1 VGNYQLLEEV
11 GAGGMGMVYRGV
23 DLLVQREVAIKVLR
37 PDLQNHPEIIGRFV
51 AEAVT
56 LAKLHHPHIA
66 LLYNFFCHD
75 KHYFMVLEYLRGE
88 RLDQRIRR
96 CQALAC
102 DQALEL
108 FDQTL
113 AAIDYAHQQNVI
125 HRDIKSNNIMITP
138 TEGVKVMD
146 FGVARDLD
154 KERMTQQGAVI
165 GTLEYMSPEQVRGQE
180 PDTRSDIYSLGI
192 LLFEMVTGRLP
203 FAGVSQ
209 YELMQAQINTP
220 LPAARQFAPNLPEFI
235 EQAIRRATAKRLE
248 ERFAT
253 VRDFRAALLLDI
265 SPPRRDSGS
274 YAAPVET
281 ELATQ
286 KTERDISHLAA
297 TEYLRT
303 GDERRLVEPEAKR
316 GRETK
321 VMARTAEETPSSQ
334 SGQQRI
340 VEEPPPQRVAEEK
353 HITDEAAVK
362 PMTGKSPVQPS
373 VEAPHQQPPAPR
385 HAGEPESQ
393 RPVPHPVAEAPPRS
407 HVKPPVS
414 PEAPLPASDSLH
426 AGQRPQQG
434 APIDPYGTTQLQ
446 IPPGFGK
453 PDKLSQ
459 AKAPDR
465 TTHLRIPQAQIP
477 PKQRSAK
484 PLVIGGA
491 FAALI
496 IIGIIFWS
504 LLSGPSQP
512 GGDPTPQPKPTPD
525 MTQIPAGK
533 FRMGLADEPVDPN
546 LGQQELTEKYLKWM
560 YPQWPAHEVEISAFA
575 IDRNEVT
582 NAEYAQFI
590 EETNHEPP
598 ADWAEKRPPAGQER
612 WPVRNV
618 SFNDAQAFAE
628 WRSKRDGVSYR
639 LPTEEE
645 WEYAAKGATSY
656 RYPWGGDQWLDGRAN
671 VNTEAPRP
679 VGSYPEG
686 ASGFGALD
694 MLGNVAE
701 WTSSR
706 AKLYP
711 NNTALEALD
720 AGQRAMIVVRG
731 GSYESSPGMPQPVSV
746 TQRGWYP
753 ASHKSST
760 IGFRLIRPGP

>member
-1 VGNYQLLEEV
+1 VIGSIVGNYQLLEEV
-11 GAGGMGMVYRGV
+11 GAGGMGMVYRGL
-23 DLLVQREVAIKVLR
+23 DLLIQREVAIKVLR

-102 DQALEL
+102 DQALEI

-113 AAIDYAHQQNVI
+113 SAIDYAHQQNVI
-125 HRDIKSNNIMITP
+125 HRDLKSNNIMITP
-138 TEGVKVMD
+138 SEGVKVMD

-203 FAGVSQ
+203 FTGSSQ

-220 LPAARQFAPNLPEFI
+220 LPAARRFAPHLPDFV

-253 VRDFRAALLLDI
+253 VRELRAALLLD
-265 SPPRRDSGS
+265 SSAPRRDSGS
-274 YAAPVET
+274 YVAPIEA
-281 ELATQ
+281 EWATQ
-286 KTERDISHLAA
+286 KTEKDLSHQAA
-297 TEYLRT
+297 TEYLGT
-303 GDERRLVEPEAKR
+303 GDERRQVEPEAKR
-316 GRETK
+316 ARETR
-321 VMARTAEETPSSQ
+321 VMARTGEETPSSQ
-334 SGQQRI
+334 SGQQRRAAQ
-340 VEEPPPQRVAEEK
+340 EPPPQRVADEK
-353 HITDEAAVK
+353 RIKDEAAAKARPVD
-362 PMTGKSPVQPS
+362 SPPQP
-373 VEAPHQQPPAPR
+373 VTKAPRQQPAPR
-385 HAGEPESQ
+385 HTGETESQ
-393 RPVPHPVAEAPPRS
+393 RPVPSPTTETIPRQSTPV
-407 HVKPPVS
+407 
-414 PEAPLPASDSLH
+414 
-426 AGQRPQQG
+426 
-434 APIDPYGTTQLQ
+434 DPYGTTPLQLA
-446 IPPGFGK
+446 PDFGE
-453 PDKLSQ
+453 PDKLRPT
-459 AKAPDR
+459 KAPDEK
-465 TTHLRIPQAQIP
+465 TQLRIPQVRIP

-484 PLVIGGA
+484 PALIGSA
-491 FAALI
+491 IAALI
-496 IIGIIFWS
+496 VVGIVFWYLTS
-504 LLSGPSQP
+504 SSDRELGGGPAP
-512 GGDPTPQPKPTPD
+512 PPKPTPD
-525 MTQIPAGK
+525 MIQISGGK
-533 FRMGLADEPVDPN
+533 FRMGLADEPSDPN
-546 LGQQELTEKYLKWM
+546 LGQPESRERYLVWM
-560 YPQWPAHEVEISAFA
+560 YQQWPAHEVTINAFA
-575 IDRNEVT
+575 IDRTEVT
-582 NAEYAQFI
+582 NADYAQFI
-590 EETNHEPP
+590 RETSHEPP
-598 ADWAEKRPPAGQER
+598 ADWAGKNAPAGQEQ

-628 WRSKRDGVSYR
+628 WRSKRDGASYR
-639 LPTEEE
+639 LPSEEE

-656 RYPWGGDQWLDGRAN
+656 RYPWGDQWLGGRAN
-671 VNTEAPRP
+671 VNTQAPRP

-731 GSYESSPGMPQPVSV
+731 GSYESSPEMPQPVSV

>member
-23 DLLVQREVAIKVLR
+23 DLLVRREVAIKVLR
-37 PDLQNHPEIIGRFV
+37 PDLQHHPEIIERFV
-51 AEAVT
+51 AEATT
-56 LAKLHHPHIA
+56 LAKLRHPHIA

-75 KHYFMVLEYLRGE
+75 QHYIMVLEYLRGE

-96 CQALAC
+96 CRALDC

-113 AAIDYAHQQNVI
+113 AAIDHAHQQNII

-138 TEGVKVMD
+138 AEGVKVLD

-203 FAGVSQ
+203 FAGVNQ

-220 LPAARQFAPNLPEFI
+220 LPLARQITPHLPEFI

-253 VRDFRAALLLDI
+253 VREFRAALSLDR
-265 SPPRRDSGS
+265 PRGAAPSQQVGPSRDSALS
-274 YAAPVET
+274 AAPIET
-281 ELATQ
+281 DRATR
-286 KTERDISHLAA
+286 KTEPDLSYEDK
-297 TEYLRT
+297 TEYLPR
-303 GDERRLVEPEAKR
+303 DEKQQSEPAIRRE
-316 GRETK
+316 RETK
-321 VMARTAEETPSSQ
+321 VMARLADEIQPGQ
-334 SGQQRI
+334 PGQQRPAT
-340 VEEPPPQRVAEEK
+340 EEPPPQRAAE
-353 HITDEAAVK
+353 A
-362 PMTGKSPVQPS
+362 SR
-373 VEAPHQQPPAPR
+373 QQPAPSG
-385 HAGEPESQ
+385 AGERETPRAVPTAGAASKPGLPV
-393 RPVPHPVAEAPPRS
+393 RPPLAVGA
-407 HVKPPVS
+407 
-414 PEAPLPASDSLH
+414 PEASPAASESRH
-426 AGQRPQQG
+426 TGQRPQQIMP
-434 APIDPYGTTQLQ
+434 ADPYGTAYLQ
-446 IPPGFGK
+446 NPPKHGGQ
-453 PDKLSQ
+453 DKLRP
-459 AKAPDR
+459 ARAPQGATR
-465 TTHLRIPQAQIP
+465 LQTP
-477 PKQRSAK
+477 PKRKSAI
-484 PLVIGGA
+484 PLILVGA
-491 FAALI
+491 IVALI
-496 IIGIIFWS
+496 VAGITLWY
-504 LLSGPSQP
+504 LLSISGSEPGSAPASSPSA
-512 GGDPTPQPKPTPD
+512 QPKPD
-525 MTQIPAGK
+525 MIRIAGGK
-533 FRMGLADEPVDPN
+533 FRMGLADEPSDPN
-546 LGQQELTEKYLKWM
+546 PEREELREKYLVWM
-560 YPQWPAHEVEISAFA
+560 YRQWPAHEIEIGPFA
-575 IDRNEVT
+575 VDRTEVT
-582 NAEYAQFI
+582 NAEYGQFI
-590 EETNHEPP
+590 RETAHQPP
-598 ADWAEKRPPAGQER
+598 ADWAGKNPPAGQEQ

-618 SFNDAQAFAE
+618 SFNDAQAFAQ
-628 WRSKRDGVSYR
+628 WRSRRDGASYR

-645 WEYAAKGATSY
+645 WEYAAKGATNY
-656 RYPWGGDQWLDGRAN
+656 RYPWGDQWLGGRAN
-671 VNTEAPRP
+671 VNAQAPRP

-720 AGQRAMIVVRG
+720 AEQRAMIVVRG
-731 GSYESSPGMPQPVSV
+731 GSYESSPEMPQPVSL

-753 ASHKSST
+753 ASHKSPT

>member
-1 VGNYQLLEEV
+1 MNGSIVGNYQLLEEV
-11 GAGGMGMVYRGV
+11 GAGGMGMVYRGL

-66 LLYNFFCHD
+66 LLYNFFCHE

-96 CQALAC
+96 CQSLTC
-102 DQALEL
+102 DHAIEL

-113 AAIDYAHQQNVI
+113 AAIDYAHQQNII

-203 FAGVSQ
+203 FVGGSQ

-220 LPAARQFAPNLPEFI
+220 LPSARQFAPQLPEFV

-248 ERFAT
+248 DRFAT
-253 VRDFRAALLLDI
+253 VRDFRAALLLDN

-281 ELATQ
+281 EWATQ
-286 KTERDISHLAA
+286 KTEKDLGHLVA

-303 GDERRLVEPEAKR
+303 GDERRQVEPDAKR
-316 GRETK
+316 GRETR
-321 VMARTAEETPSSQ
+321 VMPRTAEETPSSQ
-334 SGQQRI
+334 PGQQ
-340 VEEPPPQRVAEEK
+340 QRV
-353 HITDEAAVK
+353 TGEA
-362 PMTGKSPVQPS
+362 PVQP
-373 VEAPHQQPPAPR
+373 VAEAPRQHPTPAPR
-385 HAGEPESQ
+385 FTRESESQ
-393 RPVPHPVAEAPPRS
+393 RPVPAPVAETTPGSP
-407 HVKPPVS
+407 VKPVTS
-414 PEAPLPASDSLH
+414 PEAAPAASDSLH
-426 AGQRPQQG
+426 TGQNPQQG
-434 APIDPYGTTQLQ
+434 TPVDPYGTTHLQ
-446 IPPGFGK
+446 IPPEFGGS
-453 PDKLSQ
+453 DKLRP
-459 AKAPDR
+459 AKVASGTIR
-465 TTHLRIPQAQIP
+465 LQVPQAPIA
-477 PKQRSAK
+477 PKPRSAK
-484 PLVIGGA
+484 PALIGIA
-491 FAALI
+491 IAALI
-496 IIGIIFWS
+496 VVGIVFWY
-504 LLSGPSQP
+504 LLSSSDQVQP
-512 GGDPTPQPKPTPD
+512 GGGPAPQPKPTPD
-525 MTQIPAGK
+525 MIQIPGGK
-533 FRMGLADEPVDPN
+533 FRMGLADEPADPN
-546 LGQQELTEKYLKWM
+546 LAQPESRERYLVWM
-560 YPQWPAHEVEISAFA
+560 YQQWPAHEVTINAFA
-575 IDRNEVT
+575 IDRTEVA

-590 EETNHEPP
+590 QEANHEPP
-598 ADWAEKRPPAGQER
+598 ADWAGKTPPTGQEQ
-612 WPVRNV
+612 WPARNV

-656 RYPWGGDQWLDGRAN
+656 RYPWGDQWLGGRAN
-671 VNTEAPRP
+671 VNTETPRP
-679 VGSYPEG
+679 VGSYPPG

-720 AGQRAMIVVRG
+720 ASQRAMIVVRG
-731 GSYESSPGMPQPVSV
+731 GSYESSPEMPQPVSV